1 MTSDESWSNKLRTVG
16 DIERPDHYYL
26 NPGDECAFFGEYTAR
41 KGWRHST
48 TNGIITNLKKSVE
61 KRGTAEWQ
69 YKERA
74 IAQVAAL
81 IRANLAAD
89 VLPNITIVPAPPSRA
104 PTDPLY
110 DDRVERIARCIGA
123 GIDVRCLLSTAQSRD
138 AAHLSDDR
146 PGPDALEQ
154 GLLWNQQE
162 ANRRAVGNIII
173 VLDDVLVTGATFVAC
188 SRVLKRA
195 YPAVSVYG
203 LFVARRVPERTL
215 PFNDFDIEL

>member
-89 VLPNITIVPAPPSRA
+89 VLPTAYALFFETEDTPQYFGYDGEYNQIMVKTERTVKSFWDIASDDIQLLAMHGSVLLDVDKMTATYQAAFTIGARA
-104 PTDPLY
+104 LKNSTWLI
-110 DDRVERIARCIGA
+110 IARTAA
-123 GIDVRCLLSTAQSRD
+123 GS
-138 AAHLSDDR
+138 
-146 PGPDALEQ
+146 
-154 GLLWNQQE
+154 
-162 ANRRAVGNIII
+162 
-173 VLDDVLVTGATFVAC
+173 
-188 SRVLKRA
+188 
-195 YPAVSVYG
+195 
-203 LFVARRVPERTL
+203 
-215 PFNDFDIEL
+215 